1 MVIYDSQGEV
11 IIFRDRQTNRQT
23 LIIIYISSSS
33 SKWSTLEPTF
43 VIWCGRGGRWLL
55 DKLPSLELITSL
67 QSDQDFDVV
76 LMIIMC
82 QFCLFLL
89 VQSHQNLRCWH
100 FSKSYIK
107 SISFAAGFSNRL
119 VKGKNRKETDADIYL
134 FFGREILGL
143 SQKFRKSWGY
153 HSFKDFL
160 EFLLTNTFF
169 CLVQYGAKV
178 EIVANTKYFIGQRM
192 KTTLAMA
199 QPTQGLNAL
208 TNFNKVRPGVHISH
222 PLLTICNLPK
232 ISFPSFQL
240 LWQLLTAFGG
250 VSQLS
255 KVWKESNASSRL
267 LKLPN
272 SLCQVLGSHNLSLL
286 NISTSLSYISLA
298 LGCWNID
305 DSVVGQLNLHIMYP
319 STRHATSF
327 LSQFRRIQSVRASL
341 RHHSILRGSSAWH
354 DLHSL
359 SPQLHALMPFNSK
372 HQRNLLR
379 TWTNTYIQ
387 PNNINIK
394 SKPMWLWYMVSR
406 LFKQTSTE
414 NLKIKVLISLY
425 VSNKILF

>member
-1 MVIYDSQGEV
+1 MINFGAHLCDTFLILLWYFVDTFVILLWYYCV
-11 IIFRDRQTNRQT
+11 ILT
-23 LIIIYISSSS
+23 IILSSSS
-33 SKWSTLEPTF
+33 SSPKWLTLEPTF

-67 QSDQDFDVV
+67 QSDQDYHVV

-89 VQSHQNLRCWH
+89 VQSHQILCCWH

-222 PLLTICNLPK
+222 PLLTICNL
-232 ISFPSFQL
+232 
-240 LWQLLTAFGG
+240 T
-250 VSQLS
+250 
-255 KVWKESNASSRL
+255 
-267 LKLPN
+267 
-272 SLCQVLGSHNLSLL
+272 
-286 NISTSLSYISLA
+286 
-298 LGCWNID
+298 
-305 DSVVGQLNLHIMYP
+305 
-319 STRHATSF
+319 
-327 LSQFRRIQSVRASL
+327 
-341 RHHSILRGSSAWH
+341 
-354 DLHSL
+354 
-359 SPQLHALMPFNSK
+359 
-372 HQRNLLR
+372 
-379 TWTNTYIQ
+379 
-387 PNNINIK
+387 
-394 SKPMWLWYMVSR
+394 
-406 LFKQTSTE
+406 
-414 NLKIKVLISLY
+414 
-425 VSNKILF
+425 